1 MNEGIKKIEAVI
13 DAIERDVT
21 AEINCGELASK
32 MLLSVYEFRRIFAF
46 VVGCPISEYVRR
58 RRLSLAACELVGNP
72 DASIRTISE
81 KYGYSTEAAFSKA
94 FREHHGVSP
103 TSVQKGGCE
112 IRIFTRPEFEFS
124 VSGKSTVAFSIEYD
138 KEFLVG
144 GLSMPSPYSDTCC
157 CEAVWGEFYERGIID
172 GISTERVYAVYRDDG
187 ECVMCTIGE
196 RCDDARGDEE
206 CTRVCAGRWACFKMN
221 TTDDEVVNRKYK
233 EFLYEVLPSSGLT
246 QRADTPLVEVF
257 PRDMEKEG
265 FEWEIRIPIN

>member
-13 DAIERDVT
+13 DAIEADVT
-21 AEINCGELASK
+21 AEVNCGELASK

-72 DASIRTISE
+72 EASIRMISE

-103 TSVQKGGCE
+103 RSVQTGGCE
-112 IRIFTRPEFEFS
+112 IKMFTRPEFEFRI
-124 VSGKSTVAFSIEYD
+124 SGKSTVAFSIETD
-138 KEFLVG
+138 TEFFVK
-144 GLSMPSPYSDTCC
+144 GLSMASPYSDTCC
-157 CEAVWGEFYERGIID
+157 CEAVWGEFYDKRFID
-172 GISTERVYAVYRDDG
+172 GMSSESVYAVYRDDG
-187 ECVMCTIGE
+187 ENVLCTIGE
-196 RCDDARGDEE
+196 REASECADAE
-206 CTRVCAGRWACFKMN
+206 CSRVGAGRWACFKMN
-221 TTDDEVVNRKYK
+221 TTDDETVNKRYK

-246 QRADTPLVEVF
+246 RRADTPLVEVF
-257 PRDMEKEG
+257 PRDMDEDG